1 QWSYPQLLD
10 TERVPK
16 LCFCRNQAVLGTNNC
31 CQELS
36 AALPSPCTTHD
47 SQHSLFS
54 LSRQNAASTRKE
66 SPAGCSCCCFRRRK
80 PSSGTKRHLQHNA
93 REPSETE
100 VAVLAGESSPCQ
112 STRSR
117 ASSIDALRASISGE
131 LLGSTNHCS
140 SNGSLLCNISDGQK
154 ELIHVHVLISP
165 GSAEDADLS
174 LPDTIVTS
182 LACNP
187 VPLQGSPA
195 QTEAESSQ
203 EQVSISEEEQSLLEG
218 DLQSALQS
226 QAPDSSTESSES
238 LSP

>member
-1 QWSYPQLLD
+1 MD

-66 SPAGCSCCCFRRRK
+66 SPAGCWCCCFRRRK

-100 VAVLAGESSPCQ
+100 VAVLAGKGANPAFKTLLFRNTEFKLAVRLYLLLAFKPLPNSFSSPL
-112 STRSR
+112 TK
-117 ASSIDALRASISGE
+117 
-131 LLGSTNHCS
+131 NHCH
-140 SNGSLLCNISDGQK
+140 N
-154 ELIHVHVLISP
+154 
-165 GSAEDADLS
+165 SA
-174 LPDTIVTS
+174 
-182 LACNP
+182 C
-187 VPLQGSPA
+187 
-195 QTEAESSQ
+195 
-203 EQVSISEEEQSLLEG
+203 
-218 DLQSALQS
+218 
-226 QAPDSSTESSES
+226 ES
-238 LSP
+238 LTLILVYPF

>member
-1 QWSYPQLLD
+1 MTEWSYPQLLD

-66 SPAGCSCCCFRRRK
+66 SPAGCWFCCFRRRK

-100 VAVLAGESSPCQ
+100 VIVLAGEPSPCQ
-112 STRSR
+112 PTRSR

-140 SNGSLLCNISDGQK
+140 SNSSLPSNISDGEK

-174 LPDTIVTS
+174 LPDTAVTS
-182 LACNP
+182 LDCDP
-187 VPLQGSPA
+187 VPLQCSPY
-195 QTEAESSQ
+195 QTEAECSDSSTSVQ
-203 EQVSISEEEQSLLEG
+203 EQVSISEEKQSLLEG

-226 QAPDSSTESSES
+226 
-238 LSP
+238 